1 MESLLKLKCYG
12 GSFFGGCGMRNLEK
26 TLKKMEKKASDIWK
40 NWVTVIR
47 NELNSRPIKSEEWK
61 QN

>member
-1 MESLLKLKCYG
+1 
-12 GSFFGGCGMRNLEK
+12 MRNLEK